1 MFALTDIEFAHKF
14 FLYFLVLIPAM
25 ALWYW
30 YKFRKNSQPEI
41 KMSSTKAFG
50 MYRSNFKL
58 YFNHA
63 AFVMRLLAMVLF
75 IIALARPQSKL
86 TSRDITVE
94 GIDIMI
100 ALDISGSMLAE
111 DFKPNRMEAAKNMAI
126 EFVRSRPNDRIGLTV
141 FSGESFTQCPLTTD
155 HTVLINLA
163 EEVHTNMVR
172 DGTAIGDGLATS
184 INRLRTSTAISKVI
198 ILLTDGVNNMGMID
212 PLTAAQ
218 IAAKFGIRVYT
229 IGVGSSGPV
238 PYPFQTARGVVY
250 QNVEIPVD
258 EPLLEEIA
266 QITDG
271 KYFWANT
278 QNKLEQIYEEINELE
293 KTKIDVTEFKS
304 NKDEFFPFVLL
315 GLIFLIIEFLIRNI
329 YLRSIP

>member
-1 MFALTDIEFAHKF
+1 MFELTEIEFAHKF
-14 FLYFLVLIPAM
+14 FLYFLVLIPAL

-30 YKFRKNSQPEI
+30 YKFRQRSQPEI
-41 KMSSTKAFG
+41 RMSSTKAFG

-58 YFNHA
+58 YLNHA
-63 AFVMRLLAMVLF
+63 AYVIRLLALALL

-86 TSRDITVE
+86 TSRDVSVE

-111 DFKPNRMEAAKNMAI
+111 DFKPNRMEAAKNVAI
-126 EFVRSRPNDRIGLTV
+126 DFISDRPNDRIGLTV

-155 HTVLINLA
+155 HIVLKNLFK
-163 EEVHTNMVR
+163 EVHTDMVR
-172 DGTAIGDGLATS
+172 DGTAIGDGLATA

-218 IAAKFGIRVYT
+218 IAQKFGIRVYT

-238 PYPFQTARGVVY
+238 PFPFQTNRGVIY

-258 EPLLEEIA
+258 EALLKEIA
-266 QITDG
+266 AITG
-271 KYFWANT
+271 GRYFWANT

-304 NKDEFFPFVLL
+304 NKDEFFPFLL
-315 GLIFLIIEFLIRNI
+315 LALLILIIEFLIRNI